1 MNKFL
6 ILFLLMSLL
15 LARDAACGKN
25 YSHLGEIYFHSR
37 SISSDNSI
45 SCASCHPKSKNF
57 QDGYERALARQNVLT
72 RNTPSLLNI
81 NRYNNFFWDGR
92 ATSLD
97 EQING
102 PLFSRHE
109 LNSTEKILSDFTE
122 ATPELKIAWQESAMP
137 ITQFVQK
144 ALSDYMLKNVTT
156 STKFD
161 AYILGKKSLTKIES
175 RGWYLFSR
183 KFDCISCH
191 ALPNFTN
198 NKFYDNGIP
207 KRRIVLEAI
216 ENSDV
221 KGRYV
226 LGFDYGRAN
235 ISDAAEDLHAFRTP
249 SLYNVSS
256 TAPYMH
262 NGIYQTIEEVLDFY
276 SRNRNKVGKPAF
288 TKSEIVAL
296 IAFMKTLDDSRLSA
310 K

>member
-1 MNKFL
+1 
-6 ILFLLMSLL
+6 MSLV
-15 LARDAACGKN
+15 LARDAACTQN
-25 YSHLGEIYFHSR
+25 YSHLGEIYFKSKN
-37 SISSDNSI
+37 ISSDNSI
-45 SCASCHPKSKNF
+45 SCASCHPVSKNF

-81 NRYNNFFWDGR
+81 NRYNTFFWDGR

-97 EQING
+97 EQIKG

-109 LNSTEKILSDFTE
+109 LNSSEKILSDFTE
-122 ATPELKIAWQESAMP
+122 ATPELKMAWQKSEMP

-161 AYILGKKSLTKIES
+161 AFISGNKSLTKIEL
-175 RGWYLFSR
+175 RGWRLFSG
-183 KFDCISCH
+183 KFNCISCH
-191 ALPNFTN
+191 ALPNLTN
-198 NKFYDNGIP
+198 NNFYDIGIP
-207 KRRIVLEAI
+207 KRRIILEAV
-216 ENSDV
+216 ENADV

-235 ISDAAEDLHAFRTP
+235 ISDKSTDLHAFRTP
-249 SLYNVSS
+249 SLYNVSN

-276 SRNRNKVGKPAF
+276 SRNRGNAGKSVF
-288 TKSEIVAL
+288 TKSETLAL
-296 IAFMKTLDDSRLSA
+296 IAFMKTLDDLNSTG